1 MNLRV
6 LEYVIAVAKR
16 VQAAGAASRNHSA
29 IRQRVPRSGQRWLD
43 LVDLLSLPGA
53 IGEAFGSQLEKRVRQ
68 VYVTP
73 NEGLLNLD
81 AGPLEKLMV

>member
-29 IRQRVPRSGQRWLD
+29 IRQRVPRSGQRRL
-43 LVDLLSLPGA
+43 DLLSLAGA